1 MEKVLKTFSVK
12 YLQILN
18 ENGVAD
24 NPPKLS
30 NEQMKKLYELM
41 VITRI
46 FDDTALKLQREGRL
60 LTYASVRGQEAANVA
75 SAFALEKNDWMVPA
89 FRENGSFITLDY
101 PMSMLYQY
109 WAGDERGM
117 HIPDGMNILP
127 IAIPVSTQIPHAV
140 GIAWAMKMRKEK
152 NAVLVYFGDGAT
164 SKGDFHE
171 ALNFAGMFKVPCVF
185 FCQNN
190 QWAISLPRSK
200 QSATETLAQ
209 KAIAYGFE
217 GIQVD
222 GNDVFAVYQATK
234 EALKLAKSGDG
245 PTFIEAYTYRMGDH
259 TTADDATRYRTMEEL
274 KEWKKKDPIDRL
286 EKFLIGEKILNENS
300 KREIWSDAQRK
311 VDEAV
316 KKAEAEKPPEPS
328 EMFKYTYTIMP
339 KNLEGE
345 MP

>member
-1 MEKVLKTFSVK
+1 MKTFPVR

-30 NEQMKKLYELM
+30 DEQMKRMYVLM
-41 VITRI
+41 VTTRV
-46 FDDTALKLQREGRL
+46 FDDTAVKLQREGRI
-60 LTYASVRGQEAANVA
+60 LTYASVKGQEAANVA
-75 SAFALEKNDWMVPA
+75 SAFALEKGDWMVPS
-89 FRENGSFITLDY
+89 FREDGSFITLDY
-101 PMSMLYQY
+101 PMDMLYQY

-127 IAIPVSTQIPHAV
+127 IAIPVASQIPHAV

-152 NAVLVYFGDGAT
+152 NASIVYFGDGAT

-171 ALNFAGMFKVPCVF
+171 GLNFAGVFNLPCVF

-200 QSATETLAQ
+200 QTAAETIAQ
-209 KAIAYGFE
+209 KAIAYGIE

-234 EALKLAKSGDG
+234 EALDRARQGKGATL
-245 PTFIEAYTYRMGDH
+245 IEAYTYRMSDH
-259 TTADDATRYRTMEEL
+259 TTADDAAKYRTVEEL

-286 EKFLIGEKILNENS
+286 EKFLIGKKILDEEL
-300 KREIWSDAQRK
+300 KKEIWNDAQKK
-311 VDEAV
+311 VEEAV
-316 KKAEAEKPPEPS
+316 KKAESQPPQERS
-328 EMFKYTYTIMP
+328 ETFKYVYENMP
-339 KNLEGE
+339 KNLEE
-345 MP
+345 ME